1 MHQAENKRKNEI
13 LFRLITMSRQIGIDI
28 YIIIQAATSL
38 DVFIRNIA
46 EATIHLRNLSKVP
59 NWGWLFVKLLGDF
72 QRVYLSPQTKKI
84 ISKSYKRF
92 DPYIGTLYK
101 TTGVGDKINLRR
113 SDGRVGKSKGNLS
126 LGIVLALIAIFAA
139 ISWGAWRAY
148 RLLNPAKGELSELD
162 PLRLAGGMTKA
173 PGTNFPG
180 ASGYVDKDKPKPL
193 TILTRRL
200 DNSFIALSNGDVFST
215 TGHGVRMRG
224 AIDNGDTLV
233 IHLLN
238 GSTVTVNLH

>member
-1 MHQAENKRKNEI
+1 
-13 LFRLITMSRQIGIDI
+13 
-28 YIIIQAATSL
+28 
-38 DVFIRNIA
+38 
-46 EATIHLRNLSKVP
+46 
-59 NWGWLFVKLLGDF
+59 
-72 QRVYLSPQTKKI
+72 
-84 ISKSYKRF
+84 
-92 DPYIGTLYK
+92 
-101 TTGVGDKINLRR
+101 
-113 SDGRVGKSKGNLS
+113 
-126 LGIVLALIAIFAA
+126 
-139 ISWGAWRAY
+139 
-148 RLLNPAKGELSELD
+148 
-162 PLRLAGGMTKA
+162 MTKA